1 MNNSVVA
8 ITTAKTAN
16 FPLLMLYRCIIDTLK
31 DEFEEQYPYK
41 IKYVA
46 DKVADIVDLGGLW
59 PDACSS
65 TIVRLFTNSPNDI
78 AKKHRLSLVLVG
90 LRDRR

>member
-1 MNNSVVA
+1 MNKSVI
-8 ITTAKTAN
+8 ITTTKPAN
-16 FPLLMLYRCIIDTLK
+16 FPLLMLYRCMIHALK

-46 DKVADIVDLGGLW
+46 DKLADIVDLGGLW

-65 TIVRLFTNSPNDI
+65 TIVRLFTNVPLQQMHFVYFMYLI
-78 AKKHRLSLVLVG
+78 VF
-90 LRDRR
+90 